1 MTITTAILTLIVIVN
16 GFFAIRF
23 LLDLIKNKCEF
34 KNEPGNDLL
43 LAISSSVIFF
53 FSSFGISD
61 FAVSTILYRK
71 MKWLTDKRLPGT
83 LNTQCVIPVAVMALA
98 FISVIQVDIV
108 TLSICIIAQV
118 IGAYFG
124 PRFVVKLTPR
134 SIRIFMGTGL
144 MIATLFIL
152 ISKFHFIPS
161 GGTAIALSHTK
172 LAIAAGCLFVFGAL
186 NNIGIGSYA
195 PTMMTIYALGMN
207 PAVAFPIMMGAA
219 TFSVPIGSM
228 EFIKY
233 GQYSRKI
240 TLFAATFGVLGVL
253 MGVYL
258 INQLDV
264 SLLQWIVAA
273 ILFYSGISMLIYEF
287 KSTHATPTMRS
298 VLNNEEFI

>member
-16 GFFAIRF
+16 MFFLIRF
-23 LLDLIKNKCEF
+23 LLDLVKNKREF
-34 KNEPGNDLL
+34 MNEPANNLL
-43 LAISSSVIFF
+43 LAISSAVIFF

-61 FAVSTILYRK
+61 FAVSTIFYRK
-71 MKWLTDKRLPGT
+71 MKWLTDKLLPGT

-108 TLSICIIAQV
+108 TLSICIIAQMM
-118 IGAYFG
+118 GAYFG
-124 PRFVVKLTPR
+124 PRFVVKLSQR
-134 SIRIFMGTGL
+134 SVRIFIGTGL

-152 ISKFHFIPS
+152 ISKFHFVPS
-161 GGTAIALSHTK
+161 GGTATELSHTK

-195 PTMMTIYALGMN
+195 PTMVTIYALGMN
-207 PAVAFPIMMGAA
+207 PAIAFPIMMGAS

-264 SLLQWIVAA
+264 SLLQWVVAT
-273 ILFYSGISMLIYEF
+273 ILFYSGISMLMNEF
-287 KSTHATPTMRS
+287 KTTNAKPSTQYQP
-298 VLNNEEFI
+298 